1 MLSITVL
8 TILSTQ
14 KYEQWKEGLP
24 DMAWIEN
31 LMPNEKQW
39 QDFRESLMMIKSN
52 VTDKIEIGKQDE

>member
-1 MLSITVL
+1 MLSIIVL
-8 TILSTQ
+8 TILPTQ